1 MLKYLIVGSG
11 YRAEY
16 FGRVAKSYPALFRA
30 MFLCRSEEKKALMTA
45 RTGIPASTDEKEY
58 VANIKL
64 TQEDIETINMI
75 KNMGRT
81 NA

>member
-1 MLKYLIVGSG
+1 MNPMDMMQLAGRLGIFKKQHPKFGKFLKAVAAKGLTEGSVM
-11 YRAEY
+11 EVK
-16 FGRVAKSYPALFRA
+16 FK
-30 MFLCRSEEKKALMTA
+30 
-45 RTGIPASTDEKEY
+45 STDEKEY

-64 TQEDIETINMI
+64 TPEDIETINMI